1 MLKLNGVPLNLIK
14 DFRGREGTSETGIR
28 FANPA
33 DLPLLTD
40 LQSNYP
46 IVTGHLAWRPIWL
59 LGVIEA
65 NQPAPWFEDP
75 DKKRGRRRKRTTRMG

>member
-46 IVTGHLAWRPIWL
+46 IVTGHLAWCRSGCSASSRPT
-59 LGVIEA
+59 
-65 NQPAPWFEDP
+65 NQRPGSKTPTKSTAGAGNEL
-75 DKKRGRRRKRTTRMG
+75 MQ